1 MKKMMLL
8 ILALALLTL
17 PAWAQGETL
26 AGWAADSPA
35 MQSIVAFVSESVDE
49 SAPGYIPV
57 EDRVA
62 VFDMDGTL
70 YGERFPTYFN
80 DWLYI
85 NRALHDD
92 SYQAPE
98 ELRAF
103 AQAWEDKVLRGVP
116 MEDFDALEREL
127 GPQLYA
133 GLTADEYAD
142 VVRRFKAMD
151 VWGFEGMTYGEAY
164 FQPMVSLVK
173 YLREHDYAVYIVSA
187 TYRDAVRVMTEG
199 VLDEYIPYDRVIGTD
214 LKYVASGD
222 AAQDSMFYELTSG
235 DELVIAG
242 ELFLKNQKTNKAA
255 MIQQE
260 IGRVPVLAFGNSTG
274 DFSMATYTLSNEKY
288 AARAYMLLCDDTGR
302 DYGDPE
308 AAAAFQAKCEANGFY
323 TVSERDEFAAL
334 YPAGARKTG
343 AAQAA
348 GYQLD
353 RMVVL
358 SRHNIRS
365 PLSGSGS
372 LLGDITPHSWF
383 AWTSNPSELS
393 RRGAVLETLMGQYFR
408 LRLEQAGL
416 FPENYQ
422 PEEGAVRFYANA
434 KQRTLATARY
444 FSAGLLPV
452 AQINIESHAPYDT
465 MDPTFE
471 PKLHFVTEEYARDVM
486 AQVAEK
492 GGVAGLNGILAGL
505 QDAIALMMDTADIEK
520 SEAYQSGKY
529 GDLLNGETVLSLV
542 EGKEP
547 GMTGPIKSAT
557 SVADAMILQYYEE
570 ADARRAAFGH
580 DLTAADWQ
588 KIHSIVDTYSDM
600 LFCAP
605 LVSVNVAHPLLQEI
619 RAELTAPGR
628 RFSFLCGHDSNVASV
643 LAALNVEEYLL
654 SQTVEQHTP
663 IGVKL
668 VFERWLNAENAAFY
682 KVSLVYQSTEQLR
695 SMEPL
700 SLENPPVEAPV
711 RFQGVPTTPEG
722 LIAEEDLLALLDGAI
737 DAYDALVEEY
747 QAEAQEPAA

>member
-1 MKKMMLL
+1 MKKLMLL

-17 PAWAQGETL
+17 PAWAQGETIEN
-26 AGWAADSPA
+26 WAVDSPA
-35 MQSIVAFVSESVDE
+35 MQSIVDFVSESVDE
-49 SAPGYIPV
+49 SAPGFIPV

-85 NRALHDD
+85 NRALNDD

-164 FQPMVSLVK
+164 FQPMVSLVR

-222 AAQDSMFYELTSG
+222 AARDSMFYELTSG

-334 YPAGARKTG
+334 YPAGARKMG
-343 AAQAA
+343 AAEAA

-422 PEEGAVRFYANA
+422 PEAGAVRFYANA

-580 DLTAADWQ
+580 DLTEADWQ

-605 LVSVNVAHPLLQEI
+605 LVSVNVAHPLLREI

-628 RFSFLCGHDSNVASV
+628 QFSFLCGHDSNVASV
-643 LAALNVEEYLL
+643 LAALNVEDYLL

-711 RFQGVPTTPEG
+711 RFQGVPTTLEG

>member
-1 MKKMMLL
+1 
-8 ILALALLTL
+8 
-17 PAWAQGETL
+17 
-26 AGWAADSPA
+26 
-35 MQSIVAFVSESVDE
+35 
-49 SAPGYIPV
+49 
-57 EDRVA
+57 
-62 VFDMDGTL
+62 
-70 YGERFPTYFN
+70 
-80 DWLYI
+80 
-85 NRALHDD
+85 
-92 SYQAPE
+92 
-98 ELRAF
+98 
-103 AQAWEDKVLRGVP
+103 
-116 MEDFDALEREL
+116 
-127 GPQLYA
+127 
-133 GLTADEYAD
+133 
-142 VVRRFKAMD
+142 
-151 VWGFEGMTYGEAY
+151 
-164 FQPMVSLVK
+164 
-173 YLREHDYAVYIVSA
+173 
-187 TYRDAVRVMTEG
+187 
-199 VLDEYIPYDRVIGTD
+199 
-214 LKYVASGD
+214 
-222 AAQDSMFYELTSG
+222 
-235 DELVIAG
+235 
-242 ELFLKNQKTNKAA
+242 

-260 IGRVPVLAFGNSTG
+260 IGRVPVLAFSNSTG

-393 RRGAVLETLMGQYFR
+393 QRGAVLETLMGQYFR

-422 PEEGAVRFYANA
+422 PEAGAVRFYANA

-452 AQINIESHAPYDT
+452 GQVNIESHAPYDT

-529 GDLLNGETVLSLV
+529 DDLLNGETVLSLV

-580 DLTAADWQ
+580 DLTEADWQ

-605 LVSVNVAHPLLQEI
+605 LVSVNVAHPLLREI

-643 LAALNVEEYLL
+643 LAALNVEDYLL

-722 LIAEEDLLALLDGAI
+722 LIAEEDLLAMLDGAI

>member
-17 PAWAQGETL
+17 PAWAQGETIEN
-26 AGWAADSPA
+26 WAVDSPA

-49 SAPGYIPV
+49 SAPGFIPV

-222 AAQDSMFYELTSG
+222 AARDSMFYELTSG

-274 DFSMATYTLSNEKY
+274 DFSMATYTLSNDKF

-334 YPAGARKTG
+334 YPVGARKTG

-365 PLSGSGS
+365 PLSGGGS

-383 AWTSNPSELS
+383 AWTSKPSELS
-393 RRGAVLETLMGQYFR
+393 QRGAVLETLMGQYFR

-422 PEEGAVRFYANA
+422 PEAGAVRFYANA

-452 AQINIESHAPYDT
+452 AQVNIESHAPYDT

-580 DLTAADWQ
+580 DLTEADWQ

-628 RFSFLCGHDSNVASV
+628 QFSFLCGHDSNVASV
-643 LAALNVEEYLL
+643 LAALNVEDYLL

-695 SMEPL
+695 GMEPL

>member
-1 MKKMMLL
+1 MKKLMLL

-17 PAWAQGETL
+17 PAWAQGETIEN
-26 AGWAADSPA
+26 WAVDSPA
-35 MQSIVAFVSESVDE
+35 MQSIVDFVSESVDE

-127 GPQLYA
+127 GPQLYE

-199 VLDEYIPYDRVIGTD
+199 VLYEYIPYDRVIGTD

-222 AAQDSMFYELTSG
+222 AARDSMFYELTSG

-334 YPAGARKTG
+334 YPAGARKMG
-343 AAQAA
+343 AAEAA

-365 PLSGSGS
+365 PLSGGGS

-422 PEEGAVRFYANA
+422 PEAGAVRFYANA

-580 DLTAADWQ
+580 DLTEADWQ

-605 LVSVNVAHPLLQEI
+605 LVSVNVAHPLLREI

-628 RFSFLCGHDSNVASV
+628 QFSFLCGHDSNVASV
-643 LAALNVEEYLL
+643 LAALNVEDYLL

-711 RFQGVPTTPEG
+711 RFQGVPTTLEG

>member
-17 PAWAQGETL
+17 PAWAQGETIEN
-26 AGWAADSPA
+26 WAVDSPA
-35 MQSIVAFVSESVDE
+35 MQSIVDFVSESVDE
-49 SAPGYIPV
+49 SAPGFIPV

-85 NRALHDD
+85 NRALNDD

-164 FQPMVSLVK
+164 FQPMVSLVR

-222 AAQDSMFYELTSG
+222 AARDSMFYELTSG

-334 YPAGARKTG
+334 YPAGARKMG
-343 AAQAA
+343 AAEAA

-422 PEEGAVRFYANA
+422 PEAGAVRFYANA

-580 DLTAADWQ
+580 DLTEADWQ

-605 LVSVNVAHPLLQEI
+605 LVSVNVAHPLLREI

-628 RFSFLCGHDSNVASV
+628 QFSFLCGHDSNVASV
-643 LAALNVEEYLL
+643 LAALNVEDYLL

-711 RFQGVPTTPEG
+711 RFQGVPTTLEG

>member
-17 PAWAQGETL
+17 PAWAQGETIEN
-26 AGWAADSPA
+26 WAVDSPA

-142 VVRRFKAMD
+142 VVRRFKAKD

-222 AAQDSMFYELTSG
+222 AARDSMFYELTSG

-288 AARAYMLLCDDTGR
+288 AGRAYMLLCDDTGR

-343 AAQAA
+343 AAEAA

-365 PLSGSGS
+365 PLSGGGS

-422 PEEGAVRFYANA
+422 PEAGAVRFYANA

-452 AQINIESHAPYDT
+452 AQVNIESHAPYDT

-492 GGVAGLNGILAGL
+492 GGVAGLDGILAGL

-580 DLTAADWQ
+580 DLTEADWQ

-628 RFSFLCGHDSNVASV
+628 QFSFLCGHDSNVASV
-643 LAALNVEEYLL
+643 LAALNVEDYLL

-695 SMEPL
+695 GMEPL

>member
-17 PAWAQGETL
+17 PAWAQGETIEN
-26 AGWAADSPA
+26 WAADSPA

-49 SAPGYIPV
+49 SAPGFIPV

-151 VWGFEGMTYGEAY
+151 VWGFEVMTYGEAY

-222 AAQDSMFYELTSG
+222 AARDSMFYELTSG
-235 DELVIAG
+235 DDLVIAG

-288 AARAYMLLCDDTGR
+288 AGRAYMLLCDDTGR

-365 PLSGSGS
+365 PLSGGGS

-422 PEEGAVRFYANA
+422 PEVGAVRFYANA

-580 DLTAADWQ
+580 DLTEADWQ

-605 LVSVNVAHPLLQEI
+605 LVSVNVAHPLLREI

-628 RFSFLCGHDSNVASV
+628 QFSFLCGHDSNVASV
-643 LAALNVEEYLL
+643 LAALNVEDYLL

-668 VFERWLNAENAAFY
+668 VFERWLNVENAAFY

-695 SMEPL
+695 GMEPL

>member
-1 MKKMMLL
+1 MKKLMLL

-17 PAWAQGETL
+17 PAWAQGETIEN
-26 AGWAADSPA
+26 WAVDSPA

-127 GPQLYA
+127 GPQLYE

-222 AAQDSMFYELTSG
+222 AARDSMFYELTSG

-422 PEEGAVRFYANA
+422 PEAGAVRFYANA

-580 DLTAADWQ
+580 DLTEADWQ

-605 LVSVNVAHPLLQEI
+605 LVSVNVAHPLLREI

-643 LAALNVEEYLL
+643 LAALNVEDYLL

-711 RFQGVPTTPEG
+711 RFQGVPTTLEG

>member
-17 PAWAQGETL
+17 PAWAQGETIEN
-26 AGWAADSPA
+26 WAVDSPA
-35 MQSIVAFVSESVDE
+35 MQSIVDFVSESVDE
-49 SAPGYIPV
+49 SAPGFIPV

-98 ELRAF
+98 ELCAF

-164 FQPMVSLVK
+164 FQPMVSLVR

-222 AAQDSMFYELTSG
+222 AARDSMFYELTSG

-334 YPAGARKTG
+334 YPAGARKMG
-343 AAQAA
+343 AAEAA

-393 RRGAVLETLMGQYFR
+393 QRGAVLETLMGQYFR

-422 PEEGAVRFYANA
+422 PEAGAVRFYANA

-580 DLTAADWQ
+580 DLTEADWQ

-605 LVSVNVAHPLLQEI
+605 LVSVNVAHPLLREI

-628 RFSFLCGHDSNVASV
+628 QFSFLCGHDSNVASV
-643 LAALNVEEYLL
+643 LAALNVEDYLL

-711 RFQGVPTTPEG
+711 RFQGVPTTLEG

>member
-17 PAWAQGETL
+17 PAWAQGETIEN
-26 AGWAADSPA
+26 WAVDSPA
-35 MQSIVAFVSESVDE
+35 MQSIVDFVSESVDE
-49 SAPGYIPV
+49 SAPGFIPV

-85 NRALHDD
+85 NRALNDD

-164 FQPMVSLVK
+164 FQPMVSLVR

-222 AAQDSMFYELTSG
+222 AARDSMFYELTSG

-334 YPAGARKTG
+334 YPAGARKMG
-343 AAQAA
+343 AAEAA

-393 RRGAVLETLMGQYFR
+393 QRGAVLETLMGQYFR

-422 PEEGAVRFYANA
+422 PEAGAVRFYANA

-580 DLTAADWQ
+580 DLTEADWQ

-605 LVSVNVAHPLLQEI
+605 LVSVNVAHPLLREI

-628 RFSFLCGHDSNVASV
+628 QFSFLCGHDSNVASV
-643 LAALNVEEYLL
+643 LAALNVEDYLL

-711 RFQGVPTTPEG
+711 RFQGVPTTLEG